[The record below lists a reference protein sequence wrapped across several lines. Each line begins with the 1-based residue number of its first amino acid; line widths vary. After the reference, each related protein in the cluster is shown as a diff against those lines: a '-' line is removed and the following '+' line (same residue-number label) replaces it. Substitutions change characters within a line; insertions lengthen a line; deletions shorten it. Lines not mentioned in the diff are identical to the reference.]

1 MNAIDWT
8 PTYFERHRVRIASSL
23 NALGID
29 IWNREVALDYLA
41 LGAAGASGGE
51 VVPKEVALKAK
62 AGHESEPST
71 PSLSSSPRAPAQEFL
86 EEGDTVRMLEIHLA
100 KYTDLVDVTLLSS
113 LVVHKKIPGI
123 GGGLIVK
130 TTKGNRLKVAQSH
143 VVKL

>member
-1 MNAIDWT
+1 MIDWSR
-8 PTYFERHRVRIASSL
+8 TYFERHPIRIVSSL

-29 IWNREVALDYLA
+29 IWNREVALDHLA

-51 VVPKEVALKAK
+51 VEPKEVALKTK
-62 AGHESEPST
+62 AGHESEPSA
-71 PSLSSSPRAPAQEFL
+71 PSLFSSPRAPAQESL
-86 EEGDTVRMLEIHLA
+86 EEGDTVRVLEIHLA